1 MLLFWSIS
9 ALSLALIFLWQSA
22 RGQRAAGIPSGRII
36 YTDTKT
42 WRRVEKALFDPIA
55 GLTGKPDYLV
65 KNGKTVLPV
74 EVKSGR
80 TPQAPYDAHIF
91 QLAAYCLL
99 VERKYGVRPPYG
111 IIHYPKHIFAVDY
124 TPDLESALFDVLSEM
139 RNLERNKDV
148 ERSHEEVARCNGC
161 GFRQQCD
168 QRL

>member
-1 MLLFWSIS
+1 MLFWSIS
-9 ALSLALIFLWQSA
+9 AFILALIFLWQSA
-22 RGQRAAGIPSGRII
+22 QRQRAAGIPGGRII

-42 WRRVEKALFDPIA
+42 WGQVAEALFDPIA

-65 KNGKTVLPV
+65 RNGKIVLPV

-80 TPQAPYDAHIF
+80 TPDAPYDAHIF

-99 VERKYGVRPPYG
+99 VERKYGMRPPYG
-111 IIHYPKHIFAVDY
+111 IIHYPKHTFAVDY
-124 TPDLESALFDVLSEM
+124 TTGLESALFDVLSEM
-139 RNLERNKDV
+139 RILERNEEI

-161 GFRQQCD
+161 GYRHDCD

>member
-1 MLLFWSIS
+1 MLLFWSFF
-9 ALSLALIFLWQSA
+9 AFALALIFLWQSA
-22 RGQRAAGIPSGRII
+22 RRQRAVGIPGGRII
-36 YTDTKT
+36 YADNKT
-42 WRRVEKALFDPIA
+42 WGAVEDALFDPIA

-80 TPQAPYDAHIF
+80 TPDAPYDAHIF

-111 IIHYPKHIFAVDY
+111 IIHYPKNTFAVDY
-124 TPDLESALFDVLSEM
+124 TPALESALFDVMSEM
-139 RNLERNKDV
+139 RILKRDEEV
-148 ERSHEEVARCNGC
+148 ERSHEDAARCHGC
-161 GFRQQCD
+161 GFRHDCN